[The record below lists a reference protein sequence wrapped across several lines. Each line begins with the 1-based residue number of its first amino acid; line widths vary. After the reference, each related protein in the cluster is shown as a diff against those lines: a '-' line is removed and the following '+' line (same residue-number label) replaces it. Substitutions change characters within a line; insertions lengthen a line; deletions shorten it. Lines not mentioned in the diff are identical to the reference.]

1 MNIWDHDLKHV
12 PHSAAITKSQTF
24 TLMYRAVFPFPDKT
38 QFDRSKTRS
47 ELKRTKNKRNHPS
60 EGNV

>member
-1 MNIWDHDLKHV
+1 
-12 PHSAAITKSQTF
+12 
-24 TLMYRAVFPFPDKT
+24 MYRAVFPFPDKT